1 MKKLL
6 SAFAVWIAL
15 LVQPSF
21 AANVNIDGLPA
32 AASVGGTD
40 LLECEQSGTNRKCTA
55 AQTAAYVY
63 GLMSGDAT
71 AAGGGAVTFATV
83 NANVGTFGS
92 ASNCVSLTVN
102 AKGLITAA
110 SQTACEPTGGAIQP
124 VSGTSSTVPA
134 MTAGAAVSDTD
145 VFYASQSSGTTD
157 RKVTGAQVK
166 TYANTSAVRATT
178 TTSEALANSDQNKLV
193 TFSNAAAVACTIAQA
208 GSGGNFAAGWAVS
221 LKNLGAGTVT
231 CTPTTSTVDGAANFT
246 LTTGQGTD
254 LYSDGTNYFTQ
265 PGKASGG
272 AGTVTT
278 TGSPANGNLA
288 AFSGASSITNGNLSG
303 DCTTSGALSTT
314 CQGPVPINYTA
325 SNWYFAPPSQTP
337 TTGSTFTA
345 SQIYCRLFQFPRV
358 VTFINVGVNVQTG
371 GGGNIQIAF
380 YSNNAS
386 NLPGTLLNSTASIS
400 TTTTGNKSGAL
411 GANIQVGPG
420 GSSTGRDVWAC
431 ANSDNAT
438 HAMIAYSS
446 AYSFMGVYAGA
457 TSQANLMT
465 GAGNTTI
472 DNISCSGA
480 NCNGGSSTFNTWPAS
495 LTGSTWTYNLIAS
508 RFPLLQ
514 FQVVSSP

>member
-231 CTPTTSTVDGAANFT
+231 CTPTTSTVDGAAT
-246 LTTGQGTD
+246 VILLPGQGLD

-265 PGKASGG
+265 GG
-272 AGTVTT
+272 RGTIVAKGTLALATSAISSAACTSAQTLTATGVVTT
-278 TGSPANGNLA
+278 DIVLASFNGDPTAVTGYVPLTAGMLTIIVYPTANTINVKVCNLT
-288 AFSGASSITNGNLSG
+288 SSSITPGAITLNLS
-303 DCTTSGALSTT
+303 A
-314 CQGPVPINYTA
+314 V
-325 SNWYFAPPSQTP
+325 
-337 TTGSTFTA
+337 
-345 SQIYCRLFQFPRV
+345 R
-358 VTFINVGVNVQTG
+358 
-371 GGGNIQIAF
+371 
-380 YSNNAS
+380 
-386 NLPGTLLNSTASIS
+386 
-400 TTTTGNKSGAL
+400 
-411 GANIQVGPG
+411 
-420 GSSTGRDVWAC
+420 
-431 ANSDNAT
+431 
-438 HAMIAYSS
+438 
-446 AYSFMGVYAGA
+446 
-457 TSQANLMT
+457 
-465 GAGNTTI
+465 
-472 DNISCSGA
+472 
-480 NCNGGSSTFNTWPAS
+480 
-495 LTGSTWTYNLIAS
+495 
-508 RFPLLQ
+508 
-514 FQVVSSP
+514 